1 MEQCVSV
8 IIPVYNTEEFLEDCL
23 RSIVKQTYKNLQ
35 IIVVNDASTDQSTK
49 IIDQFTAQDQRIEVI
64 ENNKRMGV
72 GFSRNLAMQRATG
85 EYIYFVDS
93 DDLLHEQAIE
103 KLLQEAQPETI
114 YTGRIVKITK
124 KDSIE
129 ASLEEQEKQEE
140 QELFRAKT
148 LHHYEF
154 FKDMIVVNTLF
165 PTHLIQSLNLTFD
178 EKVDSYSEIAFMMP
192 FYMQYKM
199 VRVKSACYF
208 RRDRNDPI
216 TNPSLNQRNRDELL
230 QDFVDVYIRLKN
242 HYANDEEV
250 NKYLDKQLIQ
260 LYRSKFILLM
270 KEEDKIEPAFHLLS
284 SSMKLVSKERVKK
297 QNVVIRGELRA
308 LQNKQLK
315 KYLRVLKLHHFGR
328 DTKKS
333 LKSLNKFYRQI
344 YRDVFMKLP
353 LKENKIVFA
362 SFLGK
367 QYADSPKAIYEY
379 MVEHYPEYEF
389 VWIFNETGRKLP
401 GNAKQVKRLSLAYY
415 YHLATAKYWVSNMR
429 QPLHLKKREGNI
441 FLETWHGTPLKRL
454 VFDMDEV
461 YSANPKYK
469 KNFYQQ
475 SRLWDYLIAAN
486 PYSSKIFRSA
496 FKFEK
501 KMLEYGYP
509 RNDTLYKNNN
519 EEYITK
525 VKKSLDIPLD
535 KKVILYA
542 PTWRDD
548 EFYEAGKYKFDLK
561 FDLQKLREK
570 LGNDYIIIL
579 RMHYFIA
586 DNLNIDGY
594 EGFIYNLSKYDD
606 IADLYLISDML
617 ITDYSSVF
625 FDYSNLRRPILFYAY
640 DLENYRDKLRGFYL
654 DYENQMPGPIVKT
667 TDEMIDAIQNIDQIN
682 AQYKD
687 KYNNFYDQ
695 ICCWETGNATE
706 KIVHEVFKK
715 SSKPKEHQSHLKDE
729 SLI

>member
-1 MEQCVSV
+1 MEQCVS
-8 IIPVYNTEEFLEDCL
+8 IIVPVFNTEEFLEECL
-23 RSIVKQTYKNLQ
+23 QSIVEQTYENLQ
-35 IIVVNDASTDQSTK
+35 IIVVNDASTDQSAQ
-49 IIDQFTAQDQRIEVI
+49 IIDQFIAQDTRIECI
-64 ENNKRMGV
+64 TNSKRMGV
-72 GFSRNLAMQRATG
+72 GFSRNLAIQKATG
-85 EYIYFVDS
+85 EYIYFADS
-93 DDLLHEQAIE
+93 DDLLHEKAIE
-103 KLLQEAQPETI
+103 YLIQGNQPETI
-114 YTGRIVKITK
+114 YTGHTVKITK
-124 KDSIE
+124 KDGIE
-129 ASLEEQEKQEE
+129 ESLKEQEQLQQE
-140 QELFRAKT
+140 QETFRTKS
-148 LHHYEF
+148 LHQYEF
-154 FKDMIVVNTLF
+154 FKNMIVLNTLF
-165 PTHLIQSLNLTFD
+165 PTHLIQSLQLKFD
-178 EKVDSYSEIAFMMP
+178 EKVDSYSELSFMVP
-192 FYMQYKM
+192 FYMQYKI
-199 VRVKSACYF
+199 VRVKTSYYF

-216 TNPSLNQRNRDELL
+216 TNPSLNQRDRDVLL
-230 QDFVDVYIRLKN
+230 HDFVDIYIRLKSDYEN
-242 HYANDEEV
+242 NEEA
-250 NKYLDKQLIQ
+250 NKYLDKQLIK
-260 LYRSKFILLM
+260 LYRSQFILLM
-270 KEEDKIEPAFHLLS
+270 KEEDKKESAFHLLS
-284 SSMKLVSKERVKK
+284 RGIKLISEERVKK

-308 LQNKQLK
+308 LQNRQFK

-353 LKENKIVFA
+353 LKEKKVVFE

-379 MVEHYPEYEF
+379 MVEQYPEYEF

-415 YHLATAKYWVSNMR
+415 YHMATSKYWVSNMR

-486 PYSSKIFRSA
+486 PYSSEIFKSA
-496 FKFEK
+496 FKFDK

-509 RNDTLYKNNN
+509 RNDTLYQNNN
-519 EEYITK
+519 EDYITK
-525 VKKSLDIPLD
+525 VKKSLNMPLD

-570 LGNDYIIIL
+570 LGDDYVIIL

-586 DNLNIDGY
+586 DNLNIEGY
-594 EGFIYNLSKYDD
+594 EGFVYNLSKHDD

-625 FDYSNLRRPILFYAY
+625 FDYSNLRRPILYYAY

-654 DYENQMPGPIVKT
+654 DYENEMPGPILKT
-667 TDEMIDAIQNIDQIN
+667 TDEIIDAVQNIDQIN

-695 ICCWETGNATE
+695 ICCWETGHATE

-715 SSKPKEHQSHLKDE
+715 SPNEHQDLIYNE
-729 SLI
+729 SLT